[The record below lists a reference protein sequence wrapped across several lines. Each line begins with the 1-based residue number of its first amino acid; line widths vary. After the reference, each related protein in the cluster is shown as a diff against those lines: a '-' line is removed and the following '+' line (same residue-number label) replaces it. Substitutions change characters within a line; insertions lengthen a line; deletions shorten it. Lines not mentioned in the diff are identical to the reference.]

1 MQPNAVEEA
10 SINDMQIKQD
20 LLIEGSLAAVNE
32 QFSDGQQTVSNNV
45 IVEHRYSKASKT
57 HIIDSTV
64 HLMRASSTAFGL
76 NTESQGGGIDS
87 SNKLMMNESQ
97 QLDADRR
104 DKNRSSQDLTHIYN
118 GRQPRILNS
127 LDLTKL

>member
-1 MQPNAVEEA
+1 
-10 SINDMQIKQD
+10 MQIKQE

-57 HIIDSTV
+57 QIIDSTV

-87 SNKLMMNESQ
+87 SNKLIMNESQ

-104 DKNRSSQDLTHIYN
+104 DKNRSSQDLAHIYN